1 MVQRCRVAVW
11 RSWGSACCRR
21 SANIGLSKGWS
32 SSQTGH
38 DYEDEQSHGTI
49 LTRRKWAKAPMQQA
63 GQLGTEKAG
72 HMRTAKKFHAT
83 RNHQRMRRRCCQGSE
98 SAYPFQSDA
107 AKRNPKPAQIPP
119 RHCLS
124 SKCSDP
130 QDPALGRG
138 APRVDCQPQGQR
150 RGQRRGVQPGRQAPR
165 ERRPGEHGATVG
177 CGRSPGKG
185 CHRHRF
191 HHLRMGQEP
200 GLQPRRPGLG
210 CRERRQPDSDL
221 GRRAGKDL
229 LRSTSERHALLSNTG
244 FTRSTSTGN

>member
-1 MVQRCRVAVW
+1 MG
-11 RSWGSACCRR
+11 RSSHAGNGQKRQCNKPGSWALKRLATCVRRKNFMPPEIISACGDG
-21 SANIGLSKGWS
+21 AAKV
-32 SSQTGH
+32 
-38 DYEDEQSHGTI
+38 
-49 LTRRKWAKAPMQQA
+49 RKV
-63 GQLGTEKAG
+63 LI
-72 HMRTAKKFHAT
+72 RF
-83 RNHQRMRRRCCQGSE
+83 NRMRR
-98 SAYPFQSDA
+98 
-107 AKRNPKPAQIPP
+107 KLRNPKPAQIPP